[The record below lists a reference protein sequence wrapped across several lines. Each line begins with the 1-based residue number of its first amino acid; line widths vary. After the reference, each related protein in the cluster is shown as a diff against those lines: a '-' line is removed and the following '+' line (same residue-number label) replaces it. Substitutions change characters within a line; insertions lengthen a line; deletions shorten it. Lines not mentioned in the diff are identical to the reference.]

1 MVDGDFLVPQGFPE
15 KPSIPH
21 TNRMEVVEP
30 WPRFGV
36 GCVDACPWSW
46 GESGKGIQKE
56 NLEGHVPPLSSWSI
70 LQDLYPQNRIQSREK
85 T

>member
-36 GCVDACPWSW
+36 GCIDACP
-46 GESGKGIQKE
+46 
-56 NLEGHVPPLSSWSI
+56 
-70 LQDLYPQNRIQSREK
+70 
-85 T
+85 